1 MDVLPIDGPL
11 RERVITALGQAT
23 LFSSLQ
29 PEQLGQVAARAEL
42 RKFEPGEY
50 LVQEG
55 EPSDTYLLIL
65 SGEVS
70 VVVGGIEIATLRTP
84 DGIGELGILLDQPR
98 AASASAIGAVLAIAF
113 DAASFKVMY
122 ERVPGFGLVIT
133 RNLAQRLSDA
143 PRRLPLPTYNPG
155 SAPEQHIVDLIPPPL
170 RKMHSVTAL
179 AEDEGVVTV
188 GFVQDPTGSAV
199 HALRRALPS
208 SRFAPVRIK
217 QEVFDAIE
225 EGRPLPGAPA
235 PVEAGASALTAT
247 NPAEAMLPPAA
258 PVPAAQAA
266 NRAPAQLSSPQLDA
280 MLRTMVQNR
289 ASDIHFS
296 GSQATRW
303 RIDGDIGMFPD
314 NRVWGEEDV
323 YQLFRPIMAP
333 EDIEIFEEENDIDFA
348 YAIEG
353 LARFRVNVFRD
364 QGGIGAVLRQIPADI
379 LTMEQLGLPPVIPK
393 MCEQPKGLILVTGP
407 TGSGKSTTLA
417 AMIDYINKSRKAHI
431 ITLEDPVEFVHQS
444 RGCLVHQREV
454 GKDTKSFARALK
466 AALREDPDIVLVGEL
481 RDLETVSLALE
492 TANTGHLVFGTL
504 HTATAISTV
513 DRIIDLF
520 PHEQQSQVRTVMSES
535 LKGVIAQTL
544 CKRKGGGR
552 VAALEILVCNYA
564 VSNLIREGKTIQ
576 INSIMATQKQQG
588 NQMLGE
594 ELAKLVK
601 DGTIEYEEAYAK
613 ALDKADIAKRCGK
626 PNNAT

>member
-29 PEQLGQVAARAEL
+29 PEQLGQVASRAEL

-55 EPSDTYLLIL
+55 EPSDTYLLLL

-179 AEDEGVVTV
+179 AEEGGIVTV

-217 QEVFDAIE
+217 QEIFDAIE
-225 EGRPLPGAPA
+225 QGRPLPGAPA
-235 PVEAGASALTAT
+235 PLPAGTPAPISSPTPTTAKPAVAAASKG
-247 NPAEAMLPPAA
+247 E
-258 PVPAAQAA
+258 
-266 NRAPAQLSSPQLDA
+266 PAQQSSPQLDA
-280 MLRTMVQNR
+280 MLRQMVQNR

-314 NRVWGEEDV
+314 NRVWGEEEV
-323 YQLFRPIMAP
+323 YQLFRPIMTP
-333 EDIEIFEEENDIDFA
+333 EDIETFEEDNDIDFA

-353 LARFRVNVFRD
+353 LARFRVNLFRD

-379 LTMEQLGLPPVIPK
+379 LTMETLGLPPVIPK

-588 NQMLGE
+588 NQVLGE
-594 ELAKLVK
+594 ELAKLVQN
-601 DGTIEYEEAYAK
+601 GTVDYEEAYAK

-626 PNNAT
+626 TNQ